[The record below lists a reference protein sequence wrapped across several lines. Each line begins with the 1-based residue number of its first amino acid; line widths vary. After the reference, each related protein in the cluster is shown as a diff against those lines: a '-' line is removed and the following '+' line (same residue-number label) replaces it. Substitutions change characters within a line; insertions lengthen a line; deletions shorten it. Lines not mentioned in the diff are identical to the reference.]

1 MTKKQLKELPAL
13 LSGLS
18 FTEWKIVEHI
28 VDMEFSE
35 ERIRIEFE
43 EIRRIMKRI
52 ESRIE
57 LEEEN

>member
-52 ESRIE
+52 ESKIE